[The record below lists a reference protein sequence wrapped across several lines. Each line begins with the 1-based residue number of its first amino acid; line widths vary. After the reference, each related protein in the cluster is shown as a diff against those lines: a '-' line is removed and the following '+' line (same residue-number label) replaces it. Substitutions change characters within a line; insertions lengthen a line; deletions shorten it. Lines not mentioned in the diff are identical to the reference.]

1 MPPPLLLENLVIRVA
16 IVAVEGVVVATAAT
30 ATAAAAAPPTPR
42 AAAPWLLRLLLPG
55 VPKGA

>member
-30 ATAAAAAPPTPR
+30 ATAAAAPPTPR